1 MQRLLGEDFNPAL
14 LMIMIRKSLL
24 WCILIMLVTVSVS
37 LLYLRYT
44 LPTYEV
50 NAALI
55 VKPTNTAQALNIEG
69 GLFQAKNSNLDIEK
83 DIQLMKSN
91 VILDGVI
98 DSLDLLVSY
107 YLSGKFLN
115 EELYPNHPFRIHVEN
130 IDDKITDQPIRF
142 RFISGQKFQLD

>member
-1 MQRLLGEDFNPAL
+1 MKEDKAILSPLQRLLGEDFNPAL
-14 LMIMIRKSLL
+14 LMIMIRKSLI
-24 WCILIMLVTVSVS
+24 WCILIMLVSVSAS

-69 GLFQAKNSNLDIEK
+69 FQGKNSDLDIQK

-91 VILDGVI
+91 A
-98 DSLDLLVSY
+98 
-107 YLSGKFLN
+107 
-115 EELYPNHPFRIHVEN
+115 
-130 IDDKITDQPIRF
+130 
-142 RFISGQKFQLD
+142 